1 MVRTR
6 RLRDPMNGLTHCVG
20 AGLSVVGL
28 ILLVIEACTPVRP
41 WHLVTFSLFGAG
53 LVLLY
58 TASTLYHW
66 LPLSEAGVRRLR
78 RLDHAM
84 IFVLI
89 AATYTPICLI
99 PLRGPWGWSLF
110 GVIWGLALAG
120 IAMKLCWL
128 SAPRRLSTGIY
139 LFMGWLCLAAIWP
152 MLQTMPPGA
161 FVWLAV
167 GGASY
172 TLGGLVYA
180 LKKPDPWPGLLGFH
194 EIFHL
199 FVMGGSLAHFWV
211 MYAYLARMD

>member
-1 MVRTR
+1 
-6 RLRDPMNGLTHCVG
+6 
-20 AGLSVVGL
+20 
-28 ILLVIEACTPVRP
+28 
-41 WHLVTFSLFGAG
+41 
-53 LVLLY
+53 
-58 TASTLYHW
+58 
-66 LPLSEAGVRRLR
+66 
-78 RLDHAM
+78 
-84 IFVLI
+84 
-89 AATYTPICLI
+89 
-99 PLRGPWGWSLF
+99 
-110 GVIWGLALAG
+110 
-120 IAMKLCWL
+120 
-128 SAPRRLSTGIY
+128 
-139 LFMGWLCLAAIWP
+139 